1 MIRIASYC
9 LLGVMTVI
17 STSLAGCNETREG
30 AGVVSPQDQAR
41 LDTGLGVPR
50 IVVGAVSPQDQVR
63 LDRLRR
69 WKEYASLI
77 TKTYDR
83 EVTKDELAKVEIAIR
98 SYLPAIMTPSQIDK
112 SFTGGTQKIQTKEGE
127 RWFLGS
133 WYLGPR
139 PGGYIAHFS
148 GPVCEGEV
156 LVTTLILLRVDDNL
170 VVTEAKQ
177 AHGRR

>member
-1 MIRIASYC
+1 MIRIASCC
-9 LLGVMTVI
+9 LIGVMMVI
-17 STSLAGCNETREG
+17 NISIAGCNETREG
-30 AGVVSPQDQAR
+30 TGV
-41 LDTGLGVPR
+41 
-50 IVVGAVSPQDQVR
+50 VSPQDQVR

-139 PGGYIAHFS
+139 PGGYFARS
-148 GPVCEGEV
+148 SAPVYEGKED
-156 LVTTLILLRVDDNL
+156 LQMTLILLRVDDKL

-177 AHGRR
+177 AHVLLRR